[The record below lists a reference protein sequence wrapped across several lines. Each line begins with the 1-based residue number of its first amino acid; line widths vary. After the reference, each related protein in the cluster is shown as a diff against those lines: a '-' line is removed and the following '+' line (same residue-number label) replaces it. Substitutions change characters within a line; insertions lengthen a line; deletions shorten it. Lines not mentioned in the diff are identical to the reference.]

1 MKRVVSIVLVLALL
15 VQLWGCGTISS
26 GSSTDLQD
34 STISALQDEV
44 SRLTQENKNPRNQ
57 QQEWEKNSQVIELT
71 PSPSSEKEPT
81 PDIQIYDDEF
91 LTIYYRRCQRD
102 EYGDEDIVFYIDNK
116 YDQGLAIMAS
126 SLSLDREN
134 VNVGWN
140 ESIAAHSRGELK
152 LSVDD
157 DSSLPTLTPSTITMS
172 GRAFTDSGWDTVT
185 EFNIVDA
192 QLAVNSNE
200 QKDSTPNESS
210 QSDVSETY
218 SAFMDASSLS
228 VDNLNINSSL
238 GFAMYSHNGLLLD
251 TETVEQFKNTSYLQ
265 GVKLNAGMMYDSLAR
280 SLEEYSETYPDGY
293 KESYG
298 IDFWTAY
305 GNVCTVLWG
314 IEKTSDNPAVRM
326 RFLKSGLLFIDG
338 DQALIGIISRLSEC
352 TTIQGNFP
360 TKSEFEEGNMCSFEI
375 PDLSATAW
383 ELEITETALGYILAK
398 IADYTEDYEFAD
410 NFFKCNIPVR
420 NYSFANS

>member
-44 SRLTQENKNPRNQ
+44 SRLTQENKNLRNQ

-210 QSDVSETY
+210 
-218 SAFMDASSLS
+218 
-228 VDNLNINSSL
+228 
-238 GFAMYSHNGLLLD
+238 
-251 TETVEQFKNTSYLQ
+251 
-265 GVKLNAGMMYDSLAR
+265 
-280 SLEEYSETYPDGY
+280 
-293 KESYG
+293 
-298 IDFWTAY
+298 
-305 GNVCTVLWG
+305 
-314 IEKTSDNPAVRM
+314 
-326 RFLKSGLLFIDG
+326 
-338 DQALIGIISRLSEC
+338 
-352 TTIQGNFP
+352 
-360 TKSEFEEGNMCSFEI
+360 
-375 PDLSATAW
+375 
-383 ELEITETALGYILAK
+383 
-398 IADYTEDYEFAD
+398 
-410 NFFKCNIPVR
+410 
-420 NYSFANS
+420 